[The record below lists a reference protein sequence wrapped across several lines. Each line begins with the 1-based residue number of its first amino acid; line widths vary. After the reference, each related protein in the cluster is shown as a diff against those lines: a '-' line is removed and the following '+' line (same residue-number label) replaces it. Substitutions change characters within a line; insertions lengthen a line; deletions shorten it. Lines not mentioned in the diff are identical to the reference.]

1 MTTPHRSEQ
10 ESSDR
15 LQREA
20 AFHDTRFAADTRA
33 ATDRFYTITAAS
45 FAHYRARVL
54 ADVAGLDVLEY
65 GCGTGA
71 AAYEVAARGGR
82 ATGIDISPVA
92 IDIAR
97 AQARARGLDANA
109 RFEVMNAEA
118 LAFPDASFDRICG
131 SGILHHLDLDRA
143 YPEIARVLRPG
154 GYGVFLEPLG
164 HNPLINWY
172 RRRTPDLRTEDEHP
186 LMRADL
192 TRARRY
198 FRRVDVRCFHL
209 AALAAVPFRGTRLM
223 RPLLAA
229 LLAADRLL
237 LARRSPLRYQ
247 AWMVVMEL
255 RR

>member
-1 MTTPHRSEQ
+1 MRASNSPEQ
-10 ESSDR
+10 DSR

-20 AFHDTRFAADTRA
+20 SFHDVRFAEDTRA
-33 ATDRFYTITAAS
+33 ATDRFYTVTAAS
-45 FAHYRARVL
+45 FSHYRERVL
-54 ADVAGLDVLEY
+54 DGVGGLEVLEY

-71 AAYEVAARGGR
+71 AAYDVAARGGR

-92 IDIAR
+92 IDMAR
-97 AQARARGLDANA
+97 AHAREKGLEAGA

-118 LAFPDASFDRICG
+118 LAFPDGSFDRICG

-172 RRRTPDLRTEDEHP
+172 RRRTPGMRTEDEHP

-192 TRARRY
+192 AQARRH
-198 FRRVDVRCFHL
+198 FRQVDARCFHL
-209 AALAAVPFRGTRLM
+209 AALAAVPFRGTPLM
-223 RPLLAA
+223 RPMLAA
-229 LLAADRLL
+229 LSGLDRIL
-237 LARRSPLRYQ
+237 LARGSPFRYQ